1 MSIRSIARMVT
12 NERYDAS
19 EVDVAK
25 MAKEILAAR
34 LQYQQT
40 RAANRSLRI
49 AQRETIPAVVAIVG
63 TPGPY
68 EVATEQAVPSR
79 C

>member
-1 MSIRSIARMVT
+1 MVT

-25 MAKEILAAR
+25 MAKETLAAR

-49 AQRETIPAVVAIVG
+49 AQRETIPAVVTIVG

-68 EVATEQAVPSR
+68 ERSRWLLNRRSQADAKDQA
-79 C
+79 